1 MITAS
6 ATERGLVSETK
17 YMVIDSDSHVVET
30 ERTWQFMDPGDE
42 KHRPVLA
49 AHPTDPHTQW
59 WIINGQARGLRF
71 PTLTEEEMAE
81 RSKQLGRD
89 VVTPIGAREGDDV
102 ERRLRHMDRLG
113 IDVQVMIHTL
123 WTVPATDRPEVEL
136 ALCKSWNRW
145 VAEMW
150 RLGDGR
156 LRWCAVP
163 PLMSMDES
171 VKSLEWARDR
181 GAVGV
186 SLPPII
192 GDRLPIDPYF
202 HPLYEEA
209 QRLDLVIAIHIGNG
223 NAALVALTQPAY
235 DPDSFGLMR
244 FRLVTAGACE
254 GLIESRLP
262 LKFPRLRWAFIEAG
276 SMWLPWMIH
285 EAKRRSEQRK
295 TPLPEDVLKEFNI
308 FVTCQNN
315 DDLSYTYP
323 CGPDNIVIGSDYGH
337 YDGSSQMDATLIM
350 RQRTDVD
357 ETAKRK
363 ILCDNAKR
371 LWGL

>member
-1 MITAS
+1 M
-6 ATERGLVSETK
+6 ATSSEEGAVTK
-17 YMVIDSDSHVVET
+17 YVVIDSDSHVVET
-30 ERTWQFMDPGDE
+30 ERTWQFMDAEDE
-42 KHRPVLA
+42 RYRPVLA
-49 AHPTDPHTQW
+49 PHPKDPHTQW

-71 PTLTEEEMAE
+71 PTLTEEEMEE
-81 RSKQLGRD
+81 RSKQLGRN

-123 WTVPATDRPEVEL
+123 WTLPVTDRPEVEL

-150 RLGDGR
+150 RLGGGR

-171 VKSLEWARDR
+171 IRSLEWAKEH
-181 GAVGV
+181 GAVAV
-186 SLPPII
+186 SMPPII
-192 GDRLPIDPYF
+192 GQKLLIDPYF
-202 HPLYEEA
+202 HPLYREA
-209 QRLDLVIAIHIGNG
+209 ERLDMAIAVHIGNG
-223 NAALVALTQPAY
+223 NEEIVALTQPAY
-235 DPDSFGLMR
+235 DVDSFGLMR

-262 LKFPRLRWAFIEAG
+262 LKFPKLRWAFIEAG

-285 EAKRRSEQRK
+285 EAKRRMAQRRK
-295 TPLPEDVLKEFNI
+295 PLPDDVLKAFNI

-315 DDLSYTYP
+315 DELTYTYP
-323 CGPDNIVIGSDYGH
+323 FGPDNIVIGSDYGH

-350 RQRTDVD
+350 RQRTDID
-357 ETAKRK
+357 EQVKRK

-371 LWGL
+371 LWEL

>member
-1 MITAS
+1 
-6 ATERGLVSETK
+6 
-17 YMVIDSDSHVVET
+17 MVIDSDSHVVET

-113 IDVQVMIHTL
+113 IDVQVMIHAL

-171 VKSLEWARDR
+171 LKSLQWARDN

-192 GDRLPIDPYF
+192 GDRLLIDPYF

-209 QRLDLVIAIHIGNG
+209 QRLDLVVVIHIGNG

-262 LKFPRLRWAFIEAG
+262 LKFPGFAG
-276 SMWLPWMIH
+276 H
-285 EAKRRSEQRK
+285 
-295 TPLPEDVLKEFNI
+295 
-308 FVTCQNN
+308 
-315 DDLSYTYP
+315 LSRPAP
-323 CGPDNIVIGSDYGH
+323 CGSPG
-337 YDGSSQMDATLIM
+337 
-350 RQRTDVD
+350 
-357 ETAKRK
+357 
-363 ILCDNAKR
+363 
-371 LWGL
+371 

>member
-1 MITAS
+1 MPTAS
-6 ATERGLVSETK
+6 REEFAANEK
-17 YMVIDSDSHVVET
+17 YLIIDSDSHVVET
-30 ERTWQFMDPGDE
+30 ERTWQFMDPEDE
-42 KHRPVLA
+42 KYRPVLA
-49 AHPTDPHTQW
+49 PHPTDPRTQW
-59 WIINGQARGLRF
+59 WIINGQARGFRF

-81 RSKQLGRD
+81 RSRQLGRD

-113 IDVQVMIHTL
+113 IDVQVMFHTL
-123 WTVPATDRPEVEL
+123 WTVPPTDRAEVEL
-136 ALCKSWNRW
+136 ALCRSWNRW

-150 RLGDGR
+150 RQGKGR
-156 LRWCAVP
+156 LRWCAML

-171 VKSLEWARDR
+171 LALLEWAKKN

-186 SLPPII
+186 SMSPII

-202 HPLYEEA
+202 HPLYDEA
-209 QRLDLVIAIHIGNG
+209 QRLDMAIAIHIGNG
-223 NAALVALTQPAY
+223 NAALVELTQPPY
-235 DPDSFGLMR
+235 DRDSFGLMR
-244 FRLVTAGACE
+244 FRLFTAGACE
-254 GLIESRLP
+254 GLIESQLP

-276 SMWLPWMIH
+276 SMWLPWMLH
-285 EAKRRSEQRK
+285 EARRRMEQRGR
-295 TPLPEDVLKEFNI
+295 PLPDDVLREFNI

-315 DDLSYTYP
+315 DDLSYTYR

-350 RQRTDVD
+350 RRRTDID
-357 ETAKRK
+357 EETKRK
-363 ILCDNAKR
+363 ILYDNAKR